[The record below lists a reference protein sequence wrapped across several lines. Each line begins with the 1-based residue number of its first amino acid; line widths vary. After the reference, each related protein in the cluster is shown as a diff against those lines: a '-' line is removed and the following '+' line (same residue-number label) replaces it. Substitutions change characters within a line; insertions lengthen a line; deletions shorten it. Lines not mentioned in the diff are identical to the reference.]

1 MNKYNRIVKYWF
13 LVLLLMIA
21 NVGCKK
27 ETIKYASNS
36 SNSKL
41 LANGFEDVTG
51 YFDVYREITNS
62 TETVPFAIFLVTYD
76 APSNRLLAYKK
87 YSNDGQKIGDL
98 EWEGEYNRATMNIQ
112 RYFVNGSTLAV
123 LDIINKDEMII
134 NSSFFEE
141 NMKMVRRVAMS
152 Y

>member
-1 MNKYNRIVKYWF
+1 MNRYNKIVKYWF
-13 LVLLLMIA
+13 LVFLLMIA
-21 NVGCKK
+21 NAGCKK

>member
-1 MNKYNRIVKYWF
+1 
-13 LVLLLMIA
+13 MIA
-21 NVGCKK
+21 NTGCKK